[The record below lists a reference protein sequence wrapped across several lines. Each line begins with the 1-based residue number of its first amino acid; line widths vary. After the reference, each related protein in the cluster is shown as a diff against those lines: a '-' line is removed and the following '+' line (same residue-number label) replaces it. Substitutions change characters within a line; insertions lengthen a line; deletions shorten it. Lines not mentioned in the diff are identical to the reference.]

1 MERFTAVTHRHP
13 PFTTRQSRC
22 SGTSLSFY
30 FNELN
35 TEVQFRVVLV
45 GLRRLQHSVQRCCCQ
60 DDGANRRG
68 SPYGRCQSGSLR
80 VRHYSP
86 RYCNDFNFNQLALTR
101 GDFRHRG
108 CFCSRKNWQFD
119 RRRRGPFHRQFSGHP
134 PHDVRS
140 RCPLLD
146 LDSLL
151 HHTLVTTIFHC
162 QNGDLSTFH
171 RSGRTIL
178 SWTTRAIR
186 QFTAD

>member
-1 MERFTAVTHRHP
+1 MSSTLRSNSSSFGRPMSAATLSTKMLLSRRRSKSTWFTVWSLPIRKSSSSSLQLKVLQRF
-13 PFTTRQSRC
+13 Q
-22 SGTSLSFY
+22 
-30 FNELN
+30 
-35 TEVQFRVVLV
+35 
-45 GLRRLQHSVQRCCCQ
+45 LQQTCT
-60 DDGANRRG
+60 D
-68 SPYGRCQSGSLR
+68 
-80 VRHYSP
+80 
-86 RYCNDFNFNQLALTR
+86 TR

-108 CFCSRKNWQFD
+108 CFCSRKNWKFD